1 MTKTDRFPA
10 GKEGEYPDR
19 MYTAITDETASEL
32 EARILAQRS
41 NPRLGRGTQMKVLMK
56 ATEDGRVEAVIPA
69 GLPPD
74 SVGYNL
80 NRAFQYQRKN
90 KMVARL
96 QAKLAMKQ

>member
-19 MYTAITDETASEL
+19 MHTITDETASEL
-32 EARILAQRS
+32 EARILSQKS
-41 NPRLGRGTQMKVLMK
+41 NPRLGKGVQMKVLMK
-56 ATEDGRVEAVIPA
+56 ATEDGRVEAVIPP

-74 SVGYNL
+74 SVGFNL
-80 NRAFQYQRKN
+80 NRAFQHQRKN

-96 QAKLAMKQ
+96 QAKLAMKNQ